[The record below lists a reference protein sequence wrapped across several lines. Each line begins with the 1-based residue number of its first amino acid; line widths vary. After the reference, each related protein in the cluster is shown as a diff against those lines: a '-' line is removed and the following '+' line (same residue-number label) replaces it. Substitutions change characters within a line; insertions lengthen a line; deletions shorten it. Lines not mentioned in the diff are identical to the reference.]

1 MKKSGPQIVDPSR
14 RALLGGLLAASVAG
28 ACTSTEVPPPAR
40 MSNKPAA
47 PPARVKGP
55 RVFLDYDQAELDA
68 AYDQSV
74 YAPNLQQIVGRYAT
88 NSERTRQRIGL
99 PSRVAYGPTGIERID
114 IYRTKRANAPI
125 QIFIHGG
132 AWRGGLAKDS
142 AYPADTFVDSGAH
155 YLVPDFVWVQNAGG
169 SLLPMADQVRR
180 AVMWAYRN
188 AASFGGDPNRIFVSG
203 HSSGGHLA
211 GCIVTTDWQ
220 KQYGVPA
227 NIVKG
232 AVLISGMYDLRG
244 PRLSAR
250 SAYVKFTD
258 EMEQLLSPQRHL
270 PLINAPLVIGYG
282 SLETPEFIRQSREFA
297 QAVRGTNKPV
307 ELIVGEG
314 YNHFEI
320 AETLGNPHGHLGRA
334 ALAQMG
340 IA

>member
-1 MKKSGPQIVDPSR
+1 MNPQR
-14 RALLGGLLAASVAG
+14 RALLAGLGAASLVGACAG
-28 ACTSTEVPPPAR
+28 AESPPPER
-40 MSNKPAA
+40 MTNKPAA
-47 PPARVKGP
+47 PPARAKGP

-74 YAPNLQQIVGRYAT
+74 YAPNLQQVVRRYGT
-88 NSERTRQRIGL
+88 NSERTRQHLGV
-99 PSRVAYGPTGIERID
+99 PSRVAYGPTDIEKID
-114 IYRTKRANAPI
+114 VYRTRRPNAPI
-125 QIFIHGG
+125 HIFIHGG
-132 AWRGGLAKDS
+132 AWRGGLARDY
-142 AYPADTFVDSGAH
+142 AYAADMFVASGAH

-169 SLLPMADQVRR
+169 NLLPMADQVRR
-180 AVMWAYRN
+180 AVVWAYRN
-188 AASFGGDPNRIFVSG
+188 ATSFGGDPNRIFVSG

-227 NIVKG
+227 TVVKG
-232 AVLISGMYDLRG
+232 GVLISGMYDLRG

-258 EMEQLLSPQRHL
+258 EAEQALSPQRHL
-270 PLINAPLVIGYG
+270 NLINAPLVIGYG

-297 QAVRGTNKPV
+297 QAVRSAGKPV

-320 AETLGNPHGHLGRA
+320 AETLGNPYGHLGRA
-334 ALAQMG
+334 ALAQMR